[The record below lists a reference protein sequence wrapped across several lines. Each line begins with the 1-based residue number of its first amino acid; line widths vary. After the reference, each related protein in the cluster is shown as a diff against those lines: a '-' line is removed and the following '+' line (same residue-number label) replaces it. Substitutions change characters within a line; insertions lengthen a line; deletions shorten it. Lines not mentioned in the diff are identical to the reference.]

1 MIRWVLL
8 SLVFMTHM
16 VFAEGNSSIVL
27 NGISKHV
34 DVNEEV
40 FPNGVNEKNFGLG
53 YEYNFEKSPDKS
65 IEWLVNTGFFKDSL
79 SGTAVYAGGAGLIKV
94 LEIDLVHL
102 KLGIEGSGFYSS
114 EYNQGRPFLALM
126 PIMNV
131 GTDKISLNITI
142 IPKVTQFIDAGV
154 VFAQLKI
161 KL

>member
-1 MIRWVLL
+1 MLRLILFFFFFVNQ
-8 SLVFMTHM
+8 FA
-16 VFAEGNSSIVL
+16 FAEGTNNIVI
-27 NGISKHV
+27 NGISKHF
-34 DVNEEV
+34 DVTESS

-53 YEYNFEKSPDKS
+53 YEYNFEKSPDQS

-94 LEIDLVHL
+94 LQLDSVHL
-102 KLGIEGSGFYSS
+102 KFGIEASGFYSS
-114 EYNQGRPFLALM
+114 EYNQGRPFVALM

-142 IPKVTQFIDAGV
+142 IPKVSQFIDAGV

-161 KL
+161 RL